1 MRNPVYTTQFRRDV
15 KKAKQRG
22 YDMQK
27 LKTVTLL
34 LLNEEPLPEQ
44 YRDHALKGV
53 WKHHRDL
60 HIEPDWLLIYKVDG
74 DDCIFSRTGTHADIF
89 SL

>member
-1 MRNPVYTTQFRRDV
+1 VRNPVYPTQFKRDL
-15 KKAKQRG
+15 KKLQQRG

-27 LKTVTLL
+27 LKVVITLL
-34 LLNEEPLPEQ
+34 LQEEPLPQQ

-60 HIEPDWLLIYKVDG
+60 HVAPDWLLIYKIVG
-74 DDCIFSRTGTHADIF
+74 SDCIFSRTGTHADIF
-89 SL
+89 SM